1 MIADMCGNKKL
12 DRVVTELFIRGIKL
26 NISLVFI
33 TQSHLAIPKI
43 IRVNSTHYFIIKI
56 PNKWEFC
63 QIAHNDLLD
72 TDFKE

>member
-26 NISLVFI
+26 NISPVFI

-56 PNKWEFC
+56 PNKWEFR

-72 TDFKE
+72 TDFKD